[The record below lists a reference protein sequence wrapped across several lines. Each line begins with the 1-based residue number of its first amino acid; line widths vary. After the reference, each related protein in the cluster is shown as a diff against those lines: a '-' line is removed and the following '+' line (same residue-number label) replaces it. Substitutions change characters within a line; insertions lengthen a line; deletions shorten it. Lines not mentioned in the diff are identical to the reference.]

1 MDKKSTKNLKCDYLE
16 MERSAIPYARS
27 ELFHKHCHDWYELI
41 YFIDADFE
49 YVVEDKTYRVRS
61 GDAVLIAPGKYHFLK
76 IPSPKRYERAVFSF
90 EPEFFGDEEL
100 VSELRAKGEFFPSS
114 GYPEF
119 AKELKELISSYASLS
134 DRHAALMTRA
144 SLTRA
149 FISAVRS
156 PAPPFQPE
164 QKDSICSR
172 AVKYITDHLREID
185 DTDDI
190 ASALF
195 VSKSSLQHVFRKN
208 MDIPVM
214 QYVRIKRLF
223 AARQLIIGG
232 VPMHESAERVGF
244 EEYTT
249 FYRSFKAQFGY
260 PPSSIKS
267 KNSEK

>member
-1 MDKKSTKNLKCDYLE
+1 MEKKSSKTLKCDYLE
-16 MERSAIPYARS
+16 MDRSSIPCARP

-49 YVVEDKTYRVRS
+49 YVVEDKTYGVRG
-61 GDAVLIAPGKYHFLK
+61 GDAVLISPGKYHFLK

-90 EPEFFGDEEL
+90 EPEFFGDVEL
-100 VSELRAKGEFFPSS
+100 IDELCSRGEYFPSS

-119 AKELKELISSYASLS
+119 SKELKELVSSYASLS

-149 FISAVRS
+149 FISAIRS
-156 PAPPFQPE
+156 PAQPFPPE
-164 QKDSICSR
+164 QEDNVCSR
-172 AVKYITDHLREID
+172 AVKFITDHLSEIN

-195 VSKSSLQHVFRKN
+195 VSKSSLQHAFRKN

-267 KNSEK
+267 KNPEK